1 VTRAGPR
8 GSVPDPDLERRLR
21 ALPSVEQLLQSEPL
35 RSAAADAPRA
45 LAVAAARD
53 AVEQARN
60 EIRQGNGA
68 LPSGALA
75 LEAANRLERWLRPS
89 LRAVINATGVVLHT
103 NLGRAP
109 LSEEALRAI
118 ERAAGYSNLELEI
131 EHGGRGSRHAH
142 VERLIVELTG
152 AEAGFAVNNNAAA
165 VLLAL
170 AALAREREVVISRGQ
185 LVEIGGSFR
194 IPEIL
199 GASGAR
205 MVEVGTTNRTRRSD
219 YEGAIGPQ
227 TAALMRVHSSNFRTV
242 GFTQEVSIEELCAI
256 ARERDLRVIDDLGSG
271 VLAEPQTVAA
281 LSDEPSAHRSLEAGA
296 DVACFSGDKLLGGP
310 QAGLIAGGREPVELL
325 RSHPM
330 ARALRID
337 KLSLAALEATLRLHL
352 DPGRAVDELPVL
364 RMLSAPEGELADRAE
379 RLRDSLAGTVAGL
392 AEVAV
397 SRASGRVGGGA
408 LPLLELEG
416 PVVSVRAP
424 ALDQLQAQLRRHDP
438 PVIARLHEQAL
449 LLDPRTMSDEEAE
462 VAAAALAAALRARE
476 RG

>member
-8 GSVPDPDLERRLR
+8 GSVPDPDLEQRLR
-21 ALPSVEQLLQSEPL
+21 ALPSVEQLLGFEPL
-35 RSAAADAPRA
+35 RSAAAAAPRA

-53 AVEQARN
+53 AVEQARS
-60 EIRQGNGA
+60 EIREGNGVLSA
-68 LPSGALA
+68 GAIA
-75 LEAANRLERWLRPS
+75 LEAADRLERSLRPS
-89 LRAVINATGVVLHT
+89 LRLVINATGVVLHT

-109 LSEEALRAI
+109 LSEDALRAI
-118 ERAAGYSNLELEI
+118 ERVAGYSNLELER
-131 EHGGRGSRHAH
+131 GTRGSRHAH
-142 VERLIVELTG
+142 VERLILELTG

-170 AALAREREVVISRGQ
+170 AALAREGEVVISRGQ

-194 IPEIL
+194 IPDIL
-199 GASGAR
+199 AASGAR
-205 MVEVGTTNRTRRSD
+205 LVEVGTTNRTRRAD
-219 YEGAIGPQ
+219 YESAIGPR

-242 GFTQEVSIEELCAI
+242 GFTEEVSIEELGAI
-256 ARERDLRVIDDLGSG
+256 AREHEVRLIDDLGSG
-271 VLAEPQTVAA
+271 VLGDPGALAA
-281 LSDEPSAHRSLEAGA
+281 LGDEPSARRSLEAGA
-296 DVACFSGDKLLGGP
+296 DLVCFSGDKLLGGP
-310 QAGLIAGGREPVELL
+310 QAGLIAGRAAVVEQL

-352 DPGRAVDELPVL
+352 DPARAAAELPVL
-364 RMLSAPEGELADRAE
+364 RMLSISESELAARAE
-379 RLRDSLAGTVAGL
+379 RLRESVAPAAAGR
-392 AEVAV
+392 AEVTV
-397 SRASGRVGGGA
+397 TRASGRVGGGA

-416 PVVSVRAP
+416 PVVSVRAR
-424 ALDQLQAQLRRHDP
+424 ALDELHSQLRRHDP
-438 PVIARLHEQAL
+438 PVITRLHEQAL